1 MPSFQSMVKTAAL
14 MTLLVFG
21 FSSPL
26 FAQVYKWVDDAGK
39 THFTDLIDNVPEEY
53 RFQLDKHRLPE
64 PSTVEPEEKPG
75 EKAEG
80 PGEEKPPEPKA
91 EDEKPAGP
99 STEEIAAAKEAIGF
113 LESSIARYAA
123 YEEAIPNF
131 PATRQINDL
140 FVSSRPGKE
149 ALAKKLEALELP
161 VLKETA
167 GFLRSSLAADKEFR
181 AIGPNLPFLTR
192 QTTARLKT
200 ERAAKQAL
208 IEKLQ
213 LALKAPG
220 PATP

>member
-1 MPSFQSMVKTAAL
+1 MVKTAPL
-14 MTLLVFG
+14 MTLLVFC

-39 THFTDLIDNVPEEY
+39 THFTDLIDNVPEKY
-53 RFQLDKHRLPE
+53 RSQLDKQRLPE
-64 PSTVEPEEKPG
+64 PSTVEPEEKLS

-80 PGEEKPPEPKA
+80 PAGEKPQEPKA

-99 STEEIAAAKEAIGF
+99 STEEIAAAEEAIGF
-113 LESSIARYAA
+113 LTNSIAQYAA

-131 PATRQINDL
+131 PTTRQINDL
-140 FVSSRPGKE
+140 FVSTRPGKE
-149 ALAKKLEALELP
+149 ALAKKLEVLEMP

-167 GFLRSSLAADKEFR
+167 GFLRSSLEADKEFR

-192 QTTARLKT
+192 QTTARLKN
-200 ERAAKQAL
+200 ERTTKQAL

-213 LALKAPG
+213 SALNAPG
-220 PATP
+220 PARP